1 MKDALIRVLKG
12 IAFGVANIIPGVSGG
27 TIAVILKFFDGLI
40 EAINTLFSNFK
51 KNMLYLLPLGIGAAL
66 GIVGFSK
73 LLRPALD
80 YYPFQTNMFFVG
92 LIAGSIPLLWGL
104 ARRDKFH
111 WTHVIPCIVALGVI
125 VVLAVI
131 QKPITMEEI
140 QTLQGVSSETVT
152 SAITA
157 PEGVGRYL
165 YLALCGAIAAASMV
179 VPGISGSFMMVLLG
193 EYNTVLSAVDGLT
206 STDTMVAAILTLI
219 PVAIGIVIGVFGIAK
234 LIDFMLKKF
243 YSYSY
248 SAILGLVGGSI
259 FTILYSPET
268 YYTATGE
275 PVTWNVLGIVIAVV
289 VFALGFA
296 MAFFLGKDKT
306 EEEK

>member
-51 KNMLYLLPLGIGAAL
+51 KNILYLLPLGIGAAL

-104 ARRDKFH
+104 ARKKKFH
-111 WTHVIPCIVALGVI
+111 WTHVIPCLVALAVI

-140 QTLQGVSSETVT
+140 KVLQGA
-152 SAITA
+152 SAEIVASTITA
-157 PEGVGRYL
+157 PDSIGRYL
-165 YLALCGAIAAASMV
+165 YLIVCGAIASAAMV

-193 EYNTVLSAVDGLT
+193 EYNTVLNSVDGLT
-206 STDTMVAAILTLI
+206 SMDTIGASILNLI
-219 PVAIGIVIGVFGIAK
+219 PVAIGIVIGVVGIAK
-234 LIDFMLKKF
+234 LIDFLLKRF

-268 YYTATGE
+268 YYTVTGA
-275 PVTWNVLGIVIAVV
+275 PITWSVWGIIIAVA
-289 VFALGFA
+289 VFALGFVL
-296 MAFFLGKDKT
+296 AFFLGKDKT
-306 EEEK
+306 EEKK

>member
-27 TIAVILKFFDGLI
+27 TIAVILKFFDQLI

-51 KNMLYLLPLGIGAAL
+51 KNMIFLLPLGVGVVA

-73 LLRPALD
+73 LLKPALANF
-80 YYPFQTNMFFVG
+80 PFQTNMFFVG

-104 ARRDKFH
+104 ARKEKFH
-111 WTHVIPCIVALGVI
+111 WTHIIPCIVALGVV
-125 VVLAVI
+125 VVLAVL
-131 QKPITMEEI
+131 QKPVTMEEI
-140 QTLQGVSSETVT
+140 KILQGAASENVST
-152 SAITA
+152 AITA
-157 PEGVGRYL
+157 PDSVWRYL
-165 YLALCGAIAAASMV
+165 YLLVCGAIASAAMV

-193 EYNTVLSAVDGLT
+193 EYDTVLNSVDALT
-206 STDTMVAAILTLI
+206 SVDTMIPAILNLI

-234 LIDFMLKKF
+234 LIDFLLKKF

-248 SAILGLVGGSI
+248 FAILGLVGGSI

-268 YYTATGE
+268 YHTVTGA
-275 PVTWNVLGIVIAVV
+275 PITWSVLGVMIAVLT
-289 VFALGFA
+289 FALGFV
-296 MAFFLGKDKT
+296 MAFFLGKDKS
-306 EEEK
+306 EEKK

>member
-104 ARRDKFH
+104 ARKEKFH
-111 WTHVIPCIVALGVI
+111 WSHIIPCVVALAVI

-140 QTLQGVSSETVT
+140 EALQGAAQETVT
-152 SAITA
+152 TGITA
-157 PEGVGRYL
+157 PDSIGRAL
-165 YLALCGAIAAASMV
+165 YLIVCGAIASAAMV

-193 EYNTVLSAVDGLT
+193 EYNTVLNSVDGLT
-206 STDTMVAAILTLI
+206 SMDTIGAAILNLI
-219 PVAIGIVIGVFGIAK
+219 PVAIGIVIGVAGIAK
-234 LIDFMLKKF
+234 LIDFLLKRF

-268 YYTATGE
+268 YYTATGA
-275 PVTWNVLGIVIAVV
+275 PITWGVLEIIISVV
-289 VFALGFA
+289 VFAFGFLL
-296 MAFFLGKDKT
+296 AFFLGKDKS
-306 EEEK
+306 EEKK